1 MTSADAQFAEV
12 LDTFSANKWS
22 VTFTTGHIAR
32 LEHHKQVGGYIRRK
46 KSITNKVDARASVEL
61 SPNGKWELRLV
72 NWLTETTPEA
82 KSDYLKAVRQLKK
95 AGVPVF
101 SNL

>member
-1 MTSADAQFAEV
+1 MSSTDAQFAEV
-12 LDTFSANKWS
+12 LDTFAANKWAI
-22 VTFTTGHIAR
+22 TFTTGHVAR
-32 LEHHKQVGGYIRRK
+32 LEHYKQVGGYVRRT
-46 KSITNKVDARASVEL
+46 KSITNKIDARASVEL
-61 SPNGKWELRLV
+61 APNGKWELRLA
-72 NWLTETTPEA
+72 NWFTTTSEA